1 MDLLDK
7 IKADLLKLGYNPKN
21 REAVEWFI
29 SKIRNAA
36 SGVTKSNLT
45 GNRKRATDNTAMG
58 KMYFFAYDPKHKKTL
73 PYYDKFP
80 LIFIIEEYEDG
91 FLGLN
96 LHYLSFRDRAILL
109 NRLSAFKNNSRY
121 DETTKIKV
129 SYDMIAAASKL
140 DMAKPCI
147 KRYLFGHVRSKFIEI
162 PASEWDMAIF
172 MPVDNFVGA
181 SSSKVHK
188 NSRSSF

>member
-7 IKADLLKLGYNPKN
+7 IKQDLSKLGYNPKN
-21 REAVEWFI
+21 REAIDWFV
-29 SKIRNAA
+29 SKIKKAA
-36 SGVTKSNLT
+36 SGATKSNIL
-45 GNRKRATDNTAMG
+45 RSEKRSVDTTAMG

-73 PYYDKFP
+73 PYYDTFP
-80 LIFIIEEYEDG
+80 LIFIIEEYDDG

-96 LHYLSFRDRAILL
+96 LHYLNFRDRAILL
-109 NRLSAFKNNSRY
+109 NRLSAFKNNSKY

-129 SYDMIAAASKL
+129 SYDMIASAAKL

-147 KRYLFGHVRSKFIEI
+147 KRYLFGHIRSKFIEI

-181 SSSKVHK
+181 PSSRIHK
-188 NSRSSF
+188 NSRKSY

>member
-1 MDLLDK
+1 MNLLDQ
-7 IKADLLKLGYNPKN
+7 IKADLQKIGYNPKN
-21 REAVEWFI
+21 REAIDWFI
-29 SKIRNAA
+29 GKIKSAA
-36 SGVTKSNLT
+36 APVTKSTILSN
-45 GNRKRATDNTAMG
+45 KSRAADYTAMG

-73 PYYDKFP
+73 PYYDTFP
-80 LIFIIEEYEDG
+80 LIFIIEEYDDG

-96 LHYLSFRDRAILL
+96 LHYLSFRDRAVLL

-129 SYDMIAAASKL
+129 SYDMIAAASKM
-140 DMAKPCI
+140 DMAKPCL

-181 SSSKVHK
+181 TSKQVHK
-188 NSRSSF
+188 NSGKSF

>member
-1 MDLLDK
+1 M
-7 IKADLLKLGYNPKN
+7 KLGYNPKN
-21 REAVEWFI
+21 RESIDWFVG
-29 SKIRNAA
+29 KIKSAA
-36 SGVTKSNLT
+36 SPVTKNNILGSR
-45 GNRKRATDNTAMG
+45 NRVADSTAMG

-73 PYYDKFP
+73 PYYDTFP

-96 LHYLSFRDRAILL
+96 LHYLNMRDRAVLL

-121 DETTKIKV
+121 DETTRIKV

-147 KRYLFGHVRSKFIEI
+147 KRYLFNHVRSRFIEI

-172 MPVDNFVGA
+172 MPVDNFVGM
-181 SSSKVHK
+181 SSKNVHK
-188 NSRSSF
+188 NSGKYF

>member
-1 MDLLDK
+1 MNILDK
-7 IKADLLKLGYNPKN
+7 IKRDLMTLGYDARN
-21 REAVEWFI
+21 RQAVDWFI
-29 SKIRNAA
+29 SKIRTAA
-36 SGVTKSNLT
+36 GGVSKQAIL
-45 GNRKRATDNTAMG
+45 GNRNRSTDHTVMG

-73 PYYDKFP
+73 PYYDTFP
-80 LIFIIEEYEDG
+80 LIFIIEEYDDG

-96 LHYLSFRDRAILL
+96 LHYLNFRDRAVLL

-121 DETTKIKV
+121 DETTKLRV
-129 SYDMIAAASKL
+129 SYDMISAASKL

-162 PASEWDMAIF
+162 PASEWDMAIY

-181 SSSKVHK
+181 SRGTVHK
-188 NSRSSF
+188 HSRGKY